1 MLGAGHVC
9 SSLSPKVLPVPSEA
23 FRQPACQGPQSR
35 WDREQLEAQPNL
47 TRRAPWKRDGV
58 SLQPRSPPFLLQA
71 LEQGTEGQNPILM
84 CVSIWYH
91 YVGMFT
97 SPWILQSPRLQQG
110 VIAHVNERLVGT
122 ELGFTPLGWWK
133 SNTAHLW
140 VSGTNSARA

>member
-84 CVSIWYH
+84 CVSIPLCR
-91 YVGMFT
+91 YVHITLNPAKPQAPARGYCT
-97 SPWILQSPRLQQG
+97 REWEAGRDRAG
-110 VIAHVNERLVGT
+110 VYSFGK
-122 ELGFTPLGWWK
+122 K